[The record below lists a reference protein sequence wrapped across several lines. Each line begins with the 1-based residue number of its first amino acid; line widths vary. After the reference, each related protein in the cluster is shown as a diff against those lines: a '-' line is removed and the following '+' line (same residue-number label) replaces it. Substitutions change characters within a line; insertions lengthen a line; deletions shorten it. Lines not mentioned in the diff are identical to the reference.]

1 MFPSSVSA
9 FIFEY
14 IDSVEQLEVLLLL
27 SGALNRTWTAEEL
40 SRELRSNP
48 NSIAQRLQPLCHSG
62 LVVCIDQEYRYAPKD
77 AALDVVVRELALANK
92 THRHRVLELIFSPLK
107 KARMFADAFRLG
119 RKEDGDD
126 NG

>member
-27 SGALNRTWTAEEL
+27 QAEASRTWTKEDL
-40 SRELRSNP
+40 SREMRSNP

-62 LVVCIDQEYRYAPKD
+62 LVECIEGEYRYAPREPAQD
-77 AALDVVVRELALANK
+77 AAVRDLALANK

-107 KARMFADAFRLG
+107 KARLFADAFRLG
-119 RKEDGDD
+119 RKEEGED